1 MTTRRIPAGR
11 WILVDPTRWTSD
23 LCEITG
29 SDHHHLTRALRVK
42 EGDWIGLLNG
52 QGGVARARITEI
64 SRQRLVLRIAER
76 TIVPAPRPRIYLYQ
90 ALLRESEMD
99 RIVQAA
105 VEIGVA
111 RFVAVNTAR
120 VVTRWTAAKA
130 TARRE
135 RWHRIAL
142 ESVKQSGQPWLPEIE
157 GPVSLVDAVTDGAA
171 ATLRVF
177 GALLPHAVPMRFALR
192 RSDMSEPDSVAIYVG
207 PEGDF
212 TEEEIARLQAA
223 GVVPV
228 SFASTTLRA
237 ETAAVFAMSAILY
250 EWGSARANRHGE

>member
-1 MTTRRIPAGR
+1 MTTGRIPAGR

-23 LCEITG
+23 VCEITG
-29 SDHHHLTRALRVK
+29 SDHHHLTRVLRVK
-42 EGDWIGLLNG
+42 DGDWIGLLNG
-52 QGGVARARITEI
+52 QGGVARARIAEI
-64 SRQRLVLRIAER
+64 SRQRLLLRIIER
-76 TIVPAPRPRIYLYQ
+76 TILPAPRPRIYLYQ

-99 RIVQAA
+99 RIVQAS

-142 ESVKQSGQPWLPEIE
+142 ESVKQSGQPWLTQIE
-157 GPVSLVDAVTDGAA
+157 GPVSFADAVNDGAA
-171 ATLRVF
+171 ATLRIF
-177 GALLPHAVPMRFALR
+177 GALSPQAAPMRFVFR
-192 RSDMSEPDSVAIYVG
+192 HSNMTEPDSVAIYVG

-212 TEEEIARLQAA
+212 SEEETAHLRAA

-237 ETAAVFAMSAILY
+237 ETAAMFATSAVLY
-250 EWGSARANRHGE
+250 EWGHAPASGTR